1 MFLGRNT
8 AQKMAIARVL
18 RERSDHPCASEIHR
32 RVRQT
37 IPNISLATVYRNLE
51 SMASSGFLTRIS
63 GAGEFRYDAN
73 TEPHH
78 HFFCLVCKTLSD
90 VPVDDE
96 EEKHPC
102 LPGNLPGYR
111 VTGYQL
117 LLYGRCPGCREEG
130 RGQAPKEG

>member
-1 MFLGRNT
+1 MFLGRST

-32 RVRQT
+32 RVRRT

-51 SMASSGFLTRIS
+51 SMATSGFLTRIS
-63 GAGEFRYDAN
+63 GAGEFRYDVN

-78 HFFCLVCKTLSD
+78 HFLCLVCGTLRD
-90 VPVDDE
+90 VPMDE
-96 EEKHPC
+96 DALRPYR
-102 LPGNLPGYR
+102 PGNLPGFR

-117 LLYGRCPGCREEG
+117 LLYGRCPGRREEDG
-130 RGQAPKEG
+130 GPAPKEG